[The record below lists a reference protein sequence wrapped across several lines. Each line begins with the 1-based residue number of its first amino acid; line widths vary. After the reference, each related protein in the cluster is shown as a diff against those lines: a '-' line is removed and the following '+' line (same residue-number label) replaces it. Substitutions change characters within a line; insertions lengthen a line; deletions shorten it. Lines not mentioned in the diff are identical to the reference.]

1 VRYGLLIGL
10 SLCASLLSA
19 CSQQPSFLGTW
30 KIERVESAPWV
41 EPGTAPDTSTAA
53 LYVGKAVVFEA
64 ARIDGPALLACTN
77 PKYTF
82 EEVPAEGL
90 FQGNLAGPNVD
101 AAAADASARKLGF
114 TQPVHSMMTGCEHDI
129 AFHQRDGTHAAF
141 ALDNMI
147 FWMVRQP

>member
-1 VRYGLLIGL
+1 LI
-10 SLCASLLSA
+10 SLFALALA
-19 CSQQPSFLGTW
+19 GCSQPTFLGTW

-41 EPGTAPDTSTAA
+41 APGTAPDASIAD
-53 LYVGKAVVFEA
+53 LYVGKTVAFEA
-64 ARIDGPALLACTN
+64 GRIDGPALLACAN

-90 FQGNLAGPNVD
+90 FQGNVGGPNAD
-101 AAAADASARKLGF
+101 AAAADAAARKLGF
-114 TQPVHSMMTGCEHDI
+114 APPVHSMMTGCEHDI
-129 AFHQRDGTHAAF
+129 AFHQSDETHAAF

>member
-1 VRYGLLIGL
+1 M
-10 SLCASLLSA
+10 
-19 CSQQPSFLGTW
+19 
-30 KIERVESAPWV
+30 
-41 EPGTAPDTSTAA
+41 
-53 LYVGKAVVFEA
+53 FEA

>member
-1 VRYGLLIGL
+1 VRNGLLIGL
-10 SLCASLLSA
+10 TICAFALTG
-19 CSQQPSFLGTW
+19 CSQPTFLGTW

-41 EPGTAPDTSTAA
+41 APGTAPDASIAD
-53 LYVGKAVVFEA
+53 LYVGKTVAFEA
-64 ARIDGPALLACTN
+64 ARIDGPALLACAN

-90 FQGNLAGPNVD
+90 FQGNVGEPGED
-101 AAAADASARKLGF
+101 AASADAAARKLGF
-114 TQPVHSMMTGCEHDI
+114 TPPVHSMMTGCEHDI
-129 AFHQRDGTHAAF
+129 AFHQRDDTHAAF